1 MVDGVRCRLN
11 FKSSC
16 VTVGTSAAER
26 RLVKPFVFDGDAV
39 QATAAQVEA
48 QVRARPGF
56 DALAA
61 RAVQAV
67 PPAADDP
74 LAQPSDA
81 EPAQVAAP
89 PQEELSASSEALERE
104 QRGGRLREQVQLF
117 VPPVELREKATGAR
131 WSRKRPAAAQCADS
145 CKQEHF

>member
-1 MVDGVRCRLN
+1 MAAASLPVVVDGVRCRLN

-26 RLVKPFVFDGDAV
+26 RLVKPFVFDGDAA

-81 EPAQVAAP
+81 EPAQVAALVWR
-89 PQEELSASSEALERE
+89 QGLGSTL
-104 QRGGRLREQVQLF
+104 
-117 VPPVELREKATGAR
+117 
-131 WSRKRPAAAQCADS
+131 
-145 CKQEHF
+145 